1 MSFIKN
7 KTKKGILATSLTL
20 ILVATGAAI
29 GGTYSLFSGSS
40 SASTHITT
48 GNLAF
53 SFKRVKLESKVLGET
68 GLLED
73 EVDESVVDLTTTGLQ
88 AFTATNA
95 VPGVSYETTFSLKNL
110 GTTAFKS
117 SISVIDPVGKDS
129 EDLDISYLL
138 DCFKITM
145 TIDSRTTS
153 FLLSEIDG
161 VNSTLNLGNSLVNS
175 EKTFTVKTEFL
186 STSDNRAQNCSLTY
200 SLSLNALQILSE

>member
-1 MSFIKN
+1 M
-7 KTKKGILATSLTL
+7 TL
-20 ILVATGAAI
+20 ILIATGAAI

-73 EVDESVVDLTTTGLQ
+73 EVDESVVDLTTTGQDALI
-88 AFTATNA
+88 ASNT
-95 VPGVSYETTFSLKNL
+95 VPGVSYVATFNLKNI

-117 SISVIDPVGKDS
+117 SISIIDPIAKDS
-129 EDLDISYLL
+129 ENQDIAYLF
-138 DCFKITM
+138 DCFKVTM
-145 TIDSRTTS
+145 AIGDNTTS

-161 VNSTLNLGNSLVNS
+161 VNSVLNLGNSLVNS
-175 EKTFTVKTEFL
+175 EKVFTIKTEFL
-186 STSDNRAQNCSLTY
+186 EASDNRAQSCSLTY
-200 SLSLNALQILSE
+200 SLSLNAIQILSE